1 MTFYIEKNTYIK
13 HNMCLFG
20 RKHVSLS
27 EEDTPTLN
35 KIGTLVYGNKYVFTK
50 VFVPEHKN
58 SNGG

>member
-1 MTFYIEKNTYIK
+1 MR
-13 HNMCLFG
+13 LFG